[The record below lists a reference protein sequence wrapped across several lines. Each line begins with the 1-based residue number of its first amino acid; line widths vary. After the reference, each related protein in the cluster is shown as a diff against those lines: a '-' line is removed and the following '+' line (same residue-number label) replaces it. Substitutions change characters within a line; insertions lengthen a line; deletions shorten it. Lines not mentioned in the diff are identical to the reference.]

1 MLTAESAIDAGKWWR
16 LPTPTLAAPGCFCL
30 PAHPTPSPS
39 FPLSLLSFPLP
50 SFTLFWVKQ
59 KLKQQL
65 TCAENF
71 PMPDLLHSFIQ
82 SSKQQYWGF
91 PGGAVVEG
99 PPVTE
104 SKLALPAAQ
113 QANESER

>member
-1 MLTAESAIDAGKWWR
+1 
-16 LPTPTLAAPGCFCL
+16 
-30 PAHPTPSPS
+30 
-39 FPLSLLSFPLP
+39 
-50 SFTLFWVKQ
+50 
-59 KLKQQL
+59 
-65 TCAENF
+65 
-71 PMPDLLHSFIQ
+71 MPDLLHSFIQ